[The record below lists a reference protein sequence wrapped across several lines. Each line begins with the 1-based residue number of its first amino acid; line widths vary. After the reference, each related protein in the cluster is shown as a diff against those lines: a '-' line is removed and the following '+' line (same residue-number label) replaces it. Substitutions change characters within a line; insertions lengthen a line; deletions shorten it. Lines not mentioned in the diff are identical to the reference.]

1 MFFDFTIAS
10 LGFDFFQQS
19 SFPDN
24 WKKTH
29 REQIRRWHVFFVVAG
44 VCFGKLEALNLGLW
58 SWNLWVFGTFLWWI
72 QDGKH
77 WSNNMVWR
85 CLNNGGWKISG
96 WQFFRLAVFQE
107 TSDLLVFFG
116 GVCESESWNS
126 CRFPGGRSNTSLYVT
141 GRRHWKTLPLFEHV
155 DFFSTWRYCM
165 FFFPKKNISIK
176 CWFIKVQRSHGM
188 ERRDGI
194 SQQNWESKR
203 VDLTKT
209 IHFSS
214 AERLL
219 ELAEGTLRILW
230 MQQFSRGMFD
240 VQLDLLLLLLVD
252 VLKIHRICKRMC
264 HIKQIGSHG
273 SCTIFDRLWVA
284 RKLTTLIRANKT
296 KHPGMDAGKYRDKR
310 TNQVQTTYGPE
321 DQHGTWE

>member
-1 MFFDFTIAS
+1 MVVER
-10 LGFDFFQQS
+10 FQVG
-19 SFPDN
+19 SF
-24 WKKTH
+24 
-29 REQIRRWHVFFVVAG
+29 
-44 VCFGKLEALNLGLW
+44 
-58 SWNLWVFGTFLWWI
+58 
-72 QDGKH
+72 
-77 WSNNMVWR
+77 
-85 CLNNGGWKISG
+85 SG
-96 WQFFRLAVFQE
+96 WQFFRKLRICWSF
-107 TSDLLVFFG
+107 LG
-116 GVCESESWNS
+116 GYANLNHGTPVASQVADQTHLYMSLGDDIEKHFHCLNMLTFSVPGDTVC
-126 CRFPGGRSNTSLYVT
+126 
-141 GRRHWKTLPLFEHV
+141 
-155 DFFSTWRYCM
+155 

-188 ERRDGI
+188 ERRDGL

-219 ELAEGTLRILW
+219 ELAEGTLRILWIW

>member
-10 LGFDFFQQS
+10 LGFDFFQQN

-165 FFFPKKNISIK
+165 FFFSKKKHQHQMLIYQSSKESWYGKAWWIK
-176 CWFIKVQRSHGM
+176 STKLGVQKSWFDKNHPLLFGRKVV
-188 ERRDGI
+188 GI
-194 SQQNWESKR
+194 GWGYFA
-203 VDLTKT
+203 DP
-209 IHFSS
+209 
-214 AERLL
+214 
-219 ELAEGTLRILW
+219 
-230 MQQFSRGMFD
+230 
-240 VQLDLLLLLLVD
+240 LDLDAAVFKRD
-252 VLKIHRICKRMC
+252 VWCPV
-264 HIKQIGSHG
+264 GSAFAAL
-273 SCTIFDRLWVA
+273 SWCF
-284 RKLTTLIRANKT
+284 
-296 KHPGMDAGKYRDKR
+296 
-310 TNQVQTTYGPE
+310 E
-321 DQHGTWE
+321 DPPYL

>member
-1 MFFDFTIAS
+1 
-10 LGFDFFQQS
+10 
-19 SFPDN
+19 
-24 WKKTH
+24 
-29 REQIRRWHVFFVVAG
+29 
-44 VCFGKLEALNLGLW
+44 
-58 SWNLWVFGTFLWWI
+58 
-72 QDGKH
+72 
-77 WSNNMVWR
+77 
-85 CLNNGGWKISG
+85 
-96 WQFFRLAVFQE
+96 
-107 TSDLLVFFG
+107 
-116 GVCESESWNS
+116 
-126 CRFPGGRSNTSLYVT
+126 
-141 GRRHWKTLPLFEHV
+141 
-155 DFFSTWRYCM
+155 
-165 FFFPKKNISIK
+165 
-176 CWFIKVQRSHGM
+176 M

-273 SCTIFDRLWVA
+273 SCTIFDRL
-284 RKLTTLIRANKT
+284 
-296 KHPGMDAGKYRDKR
+296 
-310 TNQVQTTYGPE
+310 
-321 DQHGTWE
+321 